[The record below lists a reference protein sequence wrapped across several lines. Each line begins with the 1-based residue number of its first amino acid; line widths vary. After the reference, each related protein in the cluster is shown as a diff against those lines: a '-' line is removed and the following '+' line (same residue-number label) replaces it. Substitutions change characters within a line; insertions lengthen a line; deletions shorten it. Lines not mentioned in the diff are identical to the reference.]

1 MIVNENGDA
10 TPGPPFFSVIITAY
24 NRSALLVRALDSLM
38 SQSENDWEAI
48 IIDDGS
54 TDDTSIRVAPF
65 LKSDKVINYI
75 RQQSQGATGA
85 KNSGIQL
92 SKGKYITFLDS
103 DDEYHP
109 SHLESRKK
117 ILLAH
122 PEVEFLY
129 GGIKVIGS
137 EYVPDRF
144 DYGKMVHLDD
154 CSVGGTFFIKRQV
167 VFLLNGF
174 ADIPL
179 GSDADFFDRI
189 NEAGITSR
197 KAEAPT
203 YIYHRDNAN
212 SITNNL
218 AACNGTSHNSK
229 AESRTIV

>member
-1 MIVNENGDA
+1 MGQ
-10 TPGPPFFSVIITAY
+10 T
-24 NRSALLVRALDSLM
+24 
-38 SQSENDWEAI
+38 ENDWEAI

-54 TDDTSIRVAPF
+54 TDNTASRILPF
-65 LKSDKVINYI
+65 LKLGKKINYTW
-75 RQQSQGATGA
+75 QKCQGATGA
-85 KNSGIQL
+85 KNAGIQL

-144 DYGKMVHLDD
+144 DYEKMVHLDD
-154 CSVGGTFFIKRQV
+154 CSVGGTFFIKRPV
-167 VFLLNGF
+167 VFSLNGF
-174 ADIPL
+174 AEIAL

-189 NEAGITSR
+189 NKAGIASM
-197 KAEAPT
+197 KAEDPT
-203 YIYHRDNAN
+203 YIYHRENAN

-218 AACNGTSHNSK
+218 AACNGFSHNSK
-229 AESRTIV
+229 VESRTIL

>member
-1 MIVNENGDA
+1 MIVNENGGA
-10 TPGPPFFSVIITAY
+10 TPGLPFFSIIITAY
-24 NRSALLVRALDSLM
+24 NRSTLLVRALNSLM
-38 SQSENDWEAI
+38 SQTENDWEAI

-54 TDDTSIRVAPF
+54 TDNTASRILPF
-65 LKSDKVINYI
+65 LKLGKRINYTW
-75 RQQSQGATGA
+75 QKCQGATGA
-85 KNSGIQL
+85 KNAGILL

-167 VFLLNGF
+167 IFLLNGF
-174 ADIPL
+174 AEIPL

-189 NEAGITSR
+189 NKAGIASM
-197 KAEAPT
+197 KAEDPT
-203 YIYHRDNAN
+203 YIYHRENAN

-218 AACNGTSHNSK
+218 AACKSIPTNYKTKSD
-229 AESRTIV
+229 AII